1 MSQQDV
7 ETVRS
12 AYDAFN
18 RKDITAVLA
27 FYDPQ
32 IEWIEAGGGRSPA
45 GTFHGVQSVAK
56 DVFGTVPQ
64 NFADFRAVP
73 EQFID
78 AGEHVVV
85 VGRFRGKATTGATL
99 DAPFVHVNRMR
110 NGKVAGFQNFV
121 EATSW
126 ARAWGS

>member
-7 ETVRS
+7 QTVRS

-18 RKDITAVLA
+18 RKDIPAVLA
-27 FYDPQ
+27 AYDPQ

-45 GTFHGVQSVAK
+45 GTFRGSQSVAI
-56 DVFGTVPQ
+56 DVFATVPQ
-64 NFADFRAVP
+64 NFDDFRAEP

-85 VGRFRGKATTGATL
+85 VGRFRGKGTNGVSL

-110 NGKVAGFQNFV
+110 NGKVVAFQNFV

-126 ARAWGS
+126 AKAWGG

>member
-7 ETVRS
+7 ETVRR

-18 RKDITAVLA
+18 RKDIPAVLA
-27 FYDPQ
+27 LYDPQ

-45 GTFHGVQSVAK
+45 GTFRGPQSVAN
-56 DVFGTVPQ
+56 DVFATVPK
-64 NFADFRAVP
+64 NFDDFRAQP

-78 AGEHVVV
+78 SGEHVVV
-85 VGRFRGKATTGATL
+85 VGRFRGRAMSGATL

-110 NGKVAGFQNFV
+110 NGKVVGFQNFV

-126 ARAWGS
+126 AKAWGS